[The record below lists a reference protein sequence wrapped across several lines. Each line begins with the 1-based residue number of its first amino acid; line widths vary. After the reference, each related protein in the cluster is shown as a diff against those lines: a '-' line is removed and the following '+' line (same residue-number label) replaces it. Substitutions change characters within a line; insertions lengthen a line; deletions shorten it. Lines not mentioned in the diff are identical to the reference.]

1 MNRSIIAG
9 AQVLAVLMIHLSVDS
24 RADEFIDQSRES
36 GILGGNKA
44 SFGQSHDR
52 SPESRLT
59 QLNDPI
65 AGRSSDKGRLIAIR
79 AELQS
84 G

>member
-44 SFGQSHDR
+44 SFGQSHD
-52 SPESRLT
+52 
-59 QLNDPI
+59 
-65 AGRSSDKGRLIAIR
+65 
-79 AELQS
+79 
-84 G
+84 